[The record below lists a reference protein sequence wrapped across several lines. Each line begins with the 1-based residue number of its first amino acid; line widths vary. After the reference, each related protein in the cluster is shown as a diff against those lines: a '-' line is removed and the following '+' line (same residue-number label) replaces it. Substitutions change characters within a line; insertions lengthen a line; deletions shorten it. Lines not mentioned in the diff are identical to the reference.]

1 MQPRAG
7 QGPGAGRGR
16 RPRRPRRSALRAG
29 LAAPRA
35 ALARAAR
42 NRALVRLQLAWAAV
56 MVASWTATVS
66 LSVVAFTEGG
76 SAAVALAVLARTVP
90 GAVAGPAVGAL
101 VDRYPRQRC
110 LLWAAGLSA
119 LAAGGAAVATRSPVA
134 VVALVSVVALAT
146 MLFRTAQSAIVPE
159 LVDEP
164 ADLTAANVLSSA
176 VESLGVFA
184 GPALAGVLLAV
195 HGPGLA
201 LGAAAVLF
209 VAGGALLLG
218 LGGPAGDGSRTAPGA
233 RGSVLDLARL
243 RTARVVLGLV
253 FAQTVVSGGLLVLY
267 PSLAVR
273 ALHVDVSAVG
283 LLTAAFGLGGVLG
296 SVAVFTL
303 AGSPRLGLLTVWA
316 LLLWSVPLLVVP
328 AAAGVAPV
336 LAVLLVVGGGNV
348 LFDVTSVTLLQ
359 RGVPGRLAGRAFGA
373 VETAYVLGVG
383 AGAAAAAVLDRTV
396 GPGPA
401 VAVLGSGL
409 VVVAAL
415 AVRSLRRLDVELA
428 APTREVGL
436 LRTLPAFA
444 LLPPFEIERLAL
456 HLQHHACPAGEVVV
470 RQGDPGSTWFLI
482 GEGELEVAVDGRTV
496 RELGPGESFGEV
508 ALLRAGVRTAT
519 VSARTP
525 AELWSLDGAVF
536 VAALSAHDGRALAAV
551 DALADERLA
560 HAAPAPRDG

>member
-428 APTREVGL
+428 APTREVAL